1 MKIALIFIACIAIL
15 VVFGKSFAW
24 PIKLITKLIIN
35 SALGALLIFII
46 NLVGTSFNFH
56 IGLNVINSVIVG
68 ILGIPGAVLL
78 ILIKI
83 KDFL

>member
-1 MKIALIFIACIAIL
+1 MKIVLIFIACIAIL

-83 KDFL
+83 IV

>member
-1 MKIALIFIACIAIL
+1 MKIILIFIACIAIL
-15 VVFGKSFAW
+15 VIFGKSFAW

-83 KDFL
+83 FV

>member
-1 MKIALIFIACIAIL
+1 MKIGLIFIACIAIL

-83 KDFL
+83 FV

>member
-1 MKIALIFIACIAIL
+1 MKIVLIFIACIAIL

-78 ILIKI
+78 TLIKI
-83 KDFL
+83 FV

>member
-1 MKIALIFIACIAIL
+1 MKIGLIFIACIAIL

-68 ILGIPGAVLL
+68 ILGIPGGVLL

-83 KDFL
+83 FV

>member
-1 MKIALIFIACIAIL
+1 MKIVLIFIACIAIL

-35 SALGALLIFII
+35 SVLGALLIFII

-83 KDFL
+83 FV

>member
-1 MKIALIFIACIAIL
+1 MKIVLIFIACIAIL

-56 IGLNVINSVIVG
+56 IGLNVINSIIVG
-68 ILGIPGAVLL
+68 ILGIPGAALL

-83 KDFL
+83 FV

>member
-15 VVFGKSFAW
+15 IIFGKSFAW

-83 KDFL
+83 FV

>member
-83 KDFL
+83 FV